1 MIRNAILVAVFATAG
16 LLYVALKLEPDL
28 AQFERKKLETLINL
42 PRAALPVDLHIE
54 DSRQRFAR
62 LIMDYA
68 EHENHRLDT
77 ARAMI
82 PGIIMRQTQKKA
94 EKRGTDAAL
103 VLLLHYFNIDPT
115 SPLDSIE
122 EQLYLRVDGLPP
134 ALVAT
139 QAAIESAWG
148 SSRFALEGN
157 NFFGHQCYQKGCGIK
172 PKNSKSASL
181 EVRRFDTIGDSVAAY
196 YQNINTHKAYKA
208 TRKIRLALRQQDH
221 QLTTKALI
229 PTLGRYSELG
239 SRYLKILNSV
249 FRSDHIQLVVKQIEA
264 HDGL

>member
-1 MIRNAILVAVFATAG
+1 MIRNAILVAVFTAAA

-42 PRAALPVDLHIE
+42 PRPALPVDVHIK
-54 DSRQRFAR
+54 DSRQQFAR

-68 EHENHRLDT
+68 ENENHRLNT
-77 ARAMI
+77 ARAFI
-82 PGIIMRQTQKKA
+82 PGIIKRQTKKKA
-94 EKRGTDAAL
+94 KKKEIDAAL
-103 VLLLHYFNIDPT
+103 ALLLTYFKIDPT
-115 SPLDSIE
+115 SSLDSIE
-122 EQLYLRVDGLPP
+122 EQLYLRVDGLPS

-172 PKNSKSASL
+172 PKNNKSASL

-196 YQNINTHKAYKA
+196 YQNINTHKAYKE

-221 QLTTKALI
+221 PLTTKALI

-239 SRYLKILNSV
+239 SKYLKILNSV
-249 FRSDHIQLVVKQIEA
+249 FRSDHIQLVVK
-264 HDGL
+264 